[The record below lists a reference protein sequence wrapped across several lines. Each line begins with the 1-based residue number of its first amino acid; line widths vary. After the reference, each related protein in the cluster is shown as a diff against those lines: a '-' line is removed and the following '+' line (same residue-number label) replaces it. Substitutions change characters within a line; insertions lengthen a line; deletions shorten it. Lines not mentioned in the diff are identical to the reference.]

1 MRVIIAGAGI
11 GGLTTALSL
20 HAAGVTDIVVREA
33 VPEIRPLGVGINLLP
48 HAVRELTELGLA
60 DRVAALG
67 VPLRELVYANRYG
80 HVISAEDRGLSA
92 GYRWPQYS
100 VHRGALQM
108 MLLAAVEERLGPDA
122 VRRGDPVTG
131 PGHDADVLVAADG
144 IRSTV
149 RAALFPDEG
158 EPIWNGLTLWRGV
171 TRAAPFR
178 TGASMV
184 MAGNGRDKFVAYPIG
199 PAGRDGLAP
208 INWIAERP
216 TGESAAN
223 RSLGDWNRAVPPAA
237 VAADFADWDFGW
249 LDAPSL
255 IAGADQV
262 FEYPMVDR
270 DPLLRWTHGNVT
282 LLGDAAHPMYP
293 IGSNGASQAILDARV
308 LARALATAP
317 SVAEGLAAYE
327 EARRPATSGIVTAN
341 RGMGPE
347 LVLGLAHERAPEGF
361 DDIEKVIPR
370 AEREE
375 ISLRYKQ
382 VAGFAPAALNE
393 RESWSVGP
401 GEAPGLVPLAT
412 FRVTLD
418 PILHLGRTPL
428 GDRRVIAITGGSF
441 QGPGLNGEVLPG
453 GADWQL
459 VRDDGSASIDTRYT
473 LRTHDGALL
482 YLQTRGYR
490 HGPPEVLARL
500 AAGEPVSPSDYYFR
514 LTLTFETSAP
524 AYTWLTRTIAV
535 ATARR
540 TPDAVIY
547 DAYTLP

>member
-20 HAAGVTDIVVREA
+20 HAAGITDVVVREA
-33 VPEIRPLGVGINLLP
+33 VPELRPLGVGINLLP
-48 HAVRELTELGLA
+48 HAVRELTELGLG

-67 VPLRELVYANRYG
+67 VPLRELVYANRFG
-80 HVISAEDRGLSA
+80 HVISAEDRGLAA

-100 VHRGALQM
+100 VHRGGLQM
-108 MLLAAVEERLGPDA
+108 LLLAAVRERLGEDA
-122 VRRGDPVTG
+122 VRCGDPVTG

-144 IRSTV
+144 IRSAV
-149 RAALFPDEG
+149 RAALYPGEG
-158 EPIWNGLTLWRGV
+158 EPVWNGLTLWRGV

-184 MAGNGRDKFVAYPIG
+184 MAGDGTDKFVAYPIG
-199 PAGRDGLAP
+199 PPGPDGLAP
-208 INWIAERP
+208 INWIAEKP
-216 TGESAAN
+216 TAEAAAK
-223 RSLGDWNRAVPPAA
+223 GDWNRAVSPAA
-237 VAADFADWDFGW
+237 VAADFAGWDFGW
-249 LDAPSL
+249 LDAAAL
-255 IAGADQV
+255 IAGADRV

-270 DPLLRWTHGNVT
+270 DPLPAWTHGTVT

-293 IGSNGASQAILDARV
+293 IGSNGASQAVIDARV
-308 LARALATAP
+308 LAHGLATSP
-317 SVAEGLAAYE
+317 TVEQGLAAYE
-327 EARRPATSGIVTAN
+327 ELRRPPTSGIVRAN

-347 LVLGLAHERAPEGF
+347 LVLRLAHERAPGGF
-361 DDIEKVIPR
+361 DDVEKVLPR

-375 ISLRYKQ
+375 IALRYKQ
-382 VAGFAPAALNE
+382 VAGFAPAELND

-401 GEAPGLVPLAT
+401 TGTAPGLAPLAS

-428 GDRRVIAITGGSF
+428 GDRRIIAITGGSF
-441 QGPGLNGEVLPG
+441 TGPGLNGEVLPG

-459 VRDDGSASIDTRYT
+459 VREDGSAAVDTRYT

-490 HGPPEVLARL
+490 HGPPEVLAAL
-500 AAGEPVSPSDYYFR
+500 AAGEEVDPASYYFR
-514 LTLTFETSAP
+514 LTLTFETADP
-524 AYTWLTRTIAV
+524 AYAWLTRTVAV
-535 ATARR
+535 ATGRR
-540 TPDAVIY
+540 TPDAVVY
-547 DAYTLP
+547 DAYSLT